1 MYIRDAHLIIAEK
14 HLKNCDVGEFCKMI
28 AEYELSREADERLYV
43 SLNKDGVCPL
53 HFHRKIEL
61 VYIQSGHKT
70 IICDN
75 QKFFLEEDQIFVA
88 DSYQIH
94 SYEASKDSTQIIIV
108 VPYHMLRDYYLLY
121 SDCKLKNNVL
131 LDKDICRAMKPL
143 FTALAKKN
151 PNPLI
156 NQGRVDQL
164 MGHIVDTL
172 GVEPKKESF
181 DHKFIEEVLAYIHEN
196 YREEITLDSLADHFN
211 YSKYYFSR
219 LFNSYLH
226 TNITNY
232 LAMIRLQAAIEMLK
246 NGQENV
252 SDAALAAG
260 FASIQTFYR
269 AAKKHYK
276 YEKIKDLINVGS
288 KITDIADFTEEDD
301 PRIIKKLSAF
311 SEDGE

>member
-1 MYIRDAHLIIAEK
+1 
-14 HLKNCDVGEFCKMI
+14 MI

-43 SLNKDGVCPL
+43 SLNQDGVCPL
-53 HFHRKIEL
+53 HFHRKLEL

-70 IICDN
+70 IISDS
-75 QKFFLEEDQIFVA
+75 QKYFLEADQIYVA
-88 DSYQIH
+88 DSYVMH
-94 SYEASKDSTQIIIV
+94 SYEKSNDSTQIIIV
-108 VPYHMLRDYYLLY
+108 LPNHMLRDYYLLY
-121 SDCKLKNNVL
+121 GDKKLATCVI
-131 LDKDICRAMKPL
+131 KDHDIAKAMKPFFL
-143 FTALAKKN
+143 ALAKKN

-164 MGHIVDTL
+164 MGHIVDTMGL
-172 GVEPKKESF
+172 VKREEAF
-181 DHKFIEEVLAYIHEN
+181 DHRFIEEVLAYIQEN
-196 YREEITLDSLADHFN
+196 YRDEITLDSLADHFN

-219 LFNSYLH
+219 MFNNYLH

-246 NGQENV
+246 SGEKNV
-252 SDAALAAG
+252 SDAALDSG

-276 YEKIKDLINVGS
+276 YEKIKDLVNVGS
-288 KITDIADFTEEDD
+288 KITDIADFTEDAD
-301 PRIIKKLSAF
+301 PNVIKKLSAL

>member
-1 MYIRDAHLIIAEK
+1 
-14 HLKNCDVGEFCKMI
+14 MI

-43 SLNKDGVCPL
+43 SLNKDGTCPM

-75 QKFFLEEDQIFVA
+75 NKYFLEEDQIFVA

-94 SYEASKDSTQIIIV
+94 SYEESKDSTQIIIV
-108 VPYHMLRDYYLLY
+108 LPNHNLRDYYLLY
-121 SDCKLKNNVL
+121 SDMKFKTNVI

-143 FTALAKKN
+143 FLALAKKN

-156 NQGRVDQL
+156 NQGRIDQL
-164 MGHIVDTL
+164 MGHVVDVL
-172 GVEPKKESF
+172 GVEPRKESF
-181 DHKFIEEVLAYIHEN
+181 DHKFIEQVLAYIQEN
-196 YREEITLDSLADHFN
+196 YRDEITLDSLAEHFN

-246 NGQENV
+246 NGQTNV
-252 SDAALAAG
+252 SDAALDAG

-276 YEKIKDLINVGS
+276 YAKIKDLVNIGS

-301 PRIIKKLSAF
+301 PSVIKKLSSF
-311 SEDGE
+311 SEYGE

>member
-1 MYIRDAHLIIAEK
+1 
-14 HLKNCDVGEFCKMI
+14 MI

-43 SLNKDGVCPL
+43 SLNQDGVCPL

-70 IICDN
+70 IICDD
-75 QKFFLEEDQIFVA
+75 KKYFLESDQIFVA
-88 DSYQIH
+88 DSYVMH
-94 SYEASKDSTQIIIV
+94 SYEKSDDSTQIIIV
-108 VPYHMLRDYYLLY
+108 LPNHMLRDYYLLY
-121 SDCKLKNNVL
+121 GNCKIKNCVL

-143 FTALAKKN
+143 FLALAKKN

-156 NQGRVDQL
+156 NQGRIDQL
-164 MGHIVDTL
+164 MGHIVDTF
-172 GVEPKKESF
+172 GIEPREEIY
-181 DHKFIEEVLAYIHEN
+181 DHKFIEEVLAYIQEN
-196 YREEITLDSLADHFN
+196 YREEITLDTLADHFN

-219 LFNSYLH
+219 IFNSYLH

-232 LAMIRLQAAIEMLK
+232 LSMIRLQAAIEMLK
-246 NGQENV
+246 NGKVNV
-252 SDAALAAG
+252 SDAALEAG

-276 YEKIKDLINVGS
+276 YDKIKDLVKVGS
-288 KITDIADFTEEDD
+288 KITDIANFTEETD
-301 PRIIKKLSAF
+301 PSIIRKLNAH

>member
-1 MYIRDAHLIIAEK
+1 
-14 HLKNCDVGEFCKMI
+14 MI

-43 SLNKDGVCPL
+43 SLNQDGVCPL

-70 IICDN
+70 IICDD
-75 QKFFLEEDQIFVA
+75 KKYFLESDQIFVA
-88 DSYQIH
+88 DSYVMH
-94 SYEASKDSTQIIIV
+94 SYEKSEDSTQIIIV
-108 VPYHMLRDYYLLY
+108 LPNHMLRDYYLLY
-121 SDCKLKNNVL
+121 GNCKIKNCVL

-143 FTALAKKN
+143 FLALAKKN

-156 NQGRVDQL
+156 NQGRIDQL
-164 MGHIVDTL
+164 MGHIVDTF
-172 GVEPKKESF
+172 GVEPREEIY
-181 DHKFIEEVLAYIHEN
+181 DHKFIEEVLAYIQEN
-196 YREEITLDSLADHFN
+196 YREEITLDTLADHFN

-219 LFNSYLH
+219 IFNSYLH

-232 LAMIRLQAAIEMLK
+232 LSMIRLQAAIEMLK
-246 NGQENV
+246 NGKVNV
-252 SDAALAAG
+252 SDAALEAG

-276 YEKIKDLINVGS
+276 YDKIKDLVNVGS
-288 KITDIADFTEEDD
+288 KITDIANFTEETD
-301 PRIIKKLSAF
+301 PSIIRKLNAH

>member
-1 MYIRDAHLIIAEK
+1 
-14 HLKNCDVGEFCKMI
+14 MI

-43 SLNKDGVCPL
+43 SLNQDGVCPL
-53 HFHRKIEL
+53 HFHRKLEL

-70 IICDN
+70 IISDN
-75 QKFFLEEDQIFVA
+75 EKYFLEADQIYVA
-88 DSYQIH
+88 DSYVMH
-94 SYEASKDSTQIIIV
+94 SYEKSNDSTQIIIV
-108 VPYHMLRDYYLLY
+108 LPNHMLRDYYLLY
-121 SDCKLKNNVL
+121 GDRKLATCVI
-131 LDKDICRAMKPL
+131 KDHDIAKAMKPFFL
-143 FTALAKKN
+143 ALAKKN

-164 MGHIVDTL
+164 MGHIVDTMGL
-172 GVEPKKESF
+172 VKREESF
-181 DHKFIEEVLAYIHEN
+181 DHKFIEEVLAYIQEN
-196 YREEITLDSLADHFN
+196 YRDEITLDSLADHFN

-219 LFNSYLH
+219 MFNNYLH

-246 NGQENV
+246 SGEKNV
-252 SDAALAAG
+252 SDAALDSG

-276 YEKIKDLINVGS
+276 YEKIKDLVNVGS
-288 KITDIADFTEEDD
+288 KITDIADFTEDAD
-301 PRIIKKLSAF
+301 PNVIKKLSAL

>member
-1 MYIRDAHLIIAEK
+1 
-14 HLKNCDVGEFCKMI
+14 MI

-43 SLNKDGVCPL
+43 SLNSDGVCPL

-70 IICDN
+70 IISDN
-75 QKFFLEEDQIFVA
+75 KKYFLEADQIYVA
-88 DSYQIH
+88 DSYVMH
-94 SYEASKDSTQIIIV
+94 SYEKSEDSTQIIIV
-108 VPYHMLRDYYLLY
+108 LPNHMLRDYYLLY
-121 SDCKLKNNVL
+121 GDKKIKNCVL
-131 LDKDICRAMKPL
+131 LDKDIAKAMKPFFL
-143 FTALAKKN
+143 ALAKKN

-164 MGHIVDTL
+164 MGHIVDTM
-172 GVEPKKESF
+172 GVENRQEAF
-181 DHKFIEEVLAYIHEN
+181 DHKFIEEVLAYIQEN
-196 YREEITLDSLADHFN
+196 YRDEITLDSLADHFN

-219 LFNSYLH
+219 MFNNYLH

-246 NGQENV
+246 TGKTNV
-252 SDAALAAG
+252 SDAALESG

-276 YEKIKDLINVGS
+276 YAKIKDLVKVGS
-288 KITDIADFTEEDD
+288 KITDIADFTEEED
-301 PRIIKKLSAF
+301 PAVIKKLSAL